1 MAKAAVDTNVIVSGL
16 LGKGNPRKIW
26 QAFKRGEF
34 TLVLSPLM
42 FEEIVSVLPRPKF
55 RNLIDNRDRE
65 EVVLFLESFAEF
77 IVPTKL
83 VSVCRD
89 SEDNHILACALE
101 SQVDFIVSGDKDL
114 LCLGSFQNIPIITPK
129 DFLTRLKKL

>member
-77 IVPTKL
+77 IVPAKL
-83 VSVCRD
+83 VSSCRD

-101 SQVDFIVSGDKDL
+101 SKVG
-114 LCLGSFQNIPIITPK
+114 
-129 DFLTRLKKL
+129 R